1 MYEIKKNEQFNSNE
15 VYFDGIPAAK
25 TREVLYK
32 SVKDGM
38 RSILLYVNKPQYTR
52 FA

>member
-38 RSILLYVNKPQYTR
+38 RYNNYFKINNSEIVR
-52 FA
+52 